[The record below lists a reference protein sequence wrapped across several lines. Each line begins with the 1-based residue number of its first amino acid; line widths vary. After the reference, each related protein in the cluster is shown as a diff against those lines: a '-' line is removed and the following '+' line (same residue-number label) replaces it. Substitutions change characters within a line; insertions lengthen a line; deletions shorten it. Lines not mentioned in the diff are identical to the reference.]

1 MTSELHKVQRPM
13 KDLVKWTAILS
24 LNLNSLLDR
33 RLETFGI
40 NSSQFVYILKVCR
53 SPGITREC
61 IFHEIYRNPSNISRA
76 LTQLEEKGY
85 MTKEPSREDRRT
97 CHLYPTKKTQET
109 YEQIEEILSGCDQEI
124 MEIFS
129 EEEKEIFP
137 GILQKAALRAVEL
150 NEKERK

>member
-61 IFHEIYRNPSNISRA
+61 IFREIYRNPSNISRA

-97 CHLYPTKKTQET
+97 CHLYPTRPSPLPKH
-109 YEQIEEILSGCDQEI
+109 
-124 MEIFS
+124 
-129 EEEKEIFP
+129 
-137 GILQKAALRAVEL
+137 RNV
-150 NEKERK
+150 

>member
-1 MTSELHKVQRPM
+1 MDSYIEFESEQSVGQKAGDIWNQQQPVCL
-13 KDLVKWTAILS
+13 
-24 LNLNSLLDR
+24 
-33 RLETFGI
+33 
-40 NSSQFVYILKVCR
+40 YIE
-53 SPGITREC
+53 SMQEPGNNERMH
-61 IFHEIYRNPSNISRA
+61 FHEIYRNPSNISRA

-97 CHLYPTKKTQET
+97 CHLYPTKKAQET